1 MSLLQRTLGIFARGW
16 ERPLLESEQG
26 QALIEFALT
35 LPILLL
41 IVTGIFAFGIALN
54 NMLGL
59 TNATSTGARQFA
71 LMRGQGGDPCAVSVG
86 AIAAAAPLLQNTG
99 STTGIGYS
107 ILVAGAT
114 YNANAPTCSG
124 ATLTQGQPVKVTTT
138 YPCSLLLYGVNAF
151 PSCKL
156 TAISAEVIQ

>member
-1 MSLLQRTLGIFARGW
+1 
-16 ERPLLESEQG
+16 
-26 QALIEFALT
+26 
-35 LPILLL
+35 
-41 IVTGIFAFGIALN
+41 
-54 NMLGL
+54 MLGL

-114 YNANAPTCSG
+114 
-124 ATLTQGQPVKVTTT
+124 LTQGQPVKVTTT

>member
-1 MSLLQRTLGIFARGW
+1 MLTLKSSKEAIPSSSSCRFAR
-16 ERPLLESEQG
+16 SEEG

-35 LPILLL
+35 LPVLLL
-41 IVTGIFAFGIALN
+41 IVTGILAFGIALN
-54 NMLGL
+54 NVLGL

-71 LMRGQGGDPCAVSVG
+71 LMRGQGGDPCAVTVS

-99 STTGIGYS
+99 ATSGIGYS
-107 ILVAGAT
+107 ILVSGAT
-114 YNANAPTCSG
+114 YS
-124 ATLTQGQPVKVTTT
+124 ATSPSCPSAILTSGQPVKVTTT
-138 YPCSLLLYGVNAF
+138 YPCNLLLYGVNAF